1 MWTTLTTADLIKSRV
16 GDETLRILDCRHQL
30 TNPEYGPQQYAAG
43 HIPGAIHAHID
54 RDLSSAPRPD
64 TGRHPLPDPTRFKE
78 TLGRWG
84 IDQNVQVVVYDDQG
98 GIWAARAWWLLQD
111 YGHKA
116 VALLDGGIQA
126 WKESAGMLT
135 TQAPNFRRRRFDG
148 EPGHRPKIEAE
159 HLRNALERGH
169 VRALDARAPER
180 YRGETEPVDPVAGH
194 IPGAGNLPAVSLVT
208 KSQRLLA
215 IPELRAMLEPAMH
228 GHKPPEVAAYC
239 GSGVTGSLLVL
250 AYEAAGLGSI
260 RLYPGSWS
268 EWIRDPRRPIATGTE
283 TETTTGTGHV

>member
-1 MWTTLTTADLIKSRV
+1 MWTTLTTADAIKSRT

-43 HIPGAIHAHID
+43 HVPGAIHAHID

-64 TGRHPLPDPTRFKE
+64 TGRHPLPDPARFRE

-84 IDQNVQVVVYDDQG
+84 IDDNVQVVVYDDQG

-116 VALLDGGIQA
+116 VALLDGGLQSWTA
-126 WKESAGMLT
+126 TGAMLT

-148 EPGHRPKIEAE
+148 QPGHRPKIEAE
-159 HLRNALERGH
+159 HLRHALERGH

-180 YRGETEPVDPVAGH
+180 FRGETEPIDPVAGH

-208 KSQRLLA
+208 KEAKLLPM
-215 IPELRAMLEPAMH
+215 PELRAKLEPAMN
-228 GHKPPEVAAYC
+228 GHKPGEVAAYC

-268 EWIRDPRRPIATGTE
+268 EWIRDPRRPIAKGPE
-283 TETTTGTGHV
+283 TQTSPRTGHV